1 MSRIRRRQY
10 PKHSGDAIDRFLTE
24 RSRGENGEFSFE
36 KFVELI
42 HSIDCPDDTIPA
54 EGNNGTRRMTAGIL
68 LRSWFADG
76 VIRLKSGSTVQL
88 DMEGEEST

>member
-10 PKHSGDAIDRFLTE
+10 PKHSGDAIDQFLTE
-24 RSRGENGEFSFE
+24 RSKGPDGEFSFE
-36 KFVELI
+36 RFVELI
-42 HSIDCPDDTIPA
+42 RALDCPDDTIPV

-76 VIRLKSGSTVQL
+76 VLRFKDGSTVKL
-88 DMEGEEST
+88 DLEDAP